1 MSFGFFFSYCYINW
15 VFLKIF
21 LDFLG
26 RLNCILHLVGYPL
39 PFFGVINGL
48 FGFVVSRLFFLVV
61 LLRLVALFGLR
72 LFFLFLFFL
81 GLGLGLFLAL
91 LNVFVDGIDITKRS
105 NQLEYFREK
114 VGFLFQNFA
123 LVENKTVRQNLELVR
138 KKNRSDVSIEQAV
151 EKVGLSD
158 KLDAKVYTL
167 SGGEQQRIALARL
180 MVKKCDLILAD
191 EPTGSLDKA
200 NAERIMSILKSLN
213 TEQGKTVIMVTHD
226 EELKKQGS
234 RIIEL

>member
-1 MSFGFFFSYCYINW
+1 MIKFDKVSKAFGEHILFRGLTFEIADGEFVIFSGASGCG
-15 VFLKIF
+15 KTT
-21 LDFLG
+21 
-26 RLNCILHLVGYPL
+26 
-39 PFFGVINGL
+39 
-48 FGFVVSRLFFLVV
+48 
-61 LLRLVALFGLR
+61 
-72 LFFLFLFFL
+72 
-81 GLGLGLFLAL
+81 L
-91 LNVFVDGIDITKRS
+91 LNMIGGLEKLSGGRILVDDIDVTKRK
-105 NQLEYFREK
+105 NQLAYFREK

-138 KKNRSDVSIEQAV
+138 RKNRSDVSIEQAV

-180 MVKKCDLILAD
+180 MVKKCSLILAD

-200 NAERIMSILKSLN
+200 NASKIMEILKSLN
-213 TEQGKTVIMVTHD
+213 SQGKTVIMVTHD

-234 RIIEL
+234 RVIEISDGR

>member
-1 MSFGFFFSYCYINW
+1 MIKLDKVSKAFGEHILFRGLTFEIADGEFVIFSGASGCG
-15 VFLKIF
+15 KTT
-21 LDFLG
+21 
-26 RLNCILHLVGYPL
+26 
-39 PFFGVINGL
+39 
-48 FGFVVSRLFFLVV
+48 
-61 LLRLVALFGLR
+61 
-72 LFFLFLFFL
+72 
-81 GLGLGLFLAL
+81 L
-91 LNVFVDGIDITKRS
+91 LNMIGGLEKLSGGTILVDGIDIGKRS
-105 NQLEYFREK
+105 NQLEYFRSK

-138 KKNRSDVSIEQAV
+138 KKNRSEVSIEQAV
-151 EKVGLSD
+151 ERVGLSD

-200 NAERIMSILKSLN
+200 NAEKIMQILKALN
-213 TEQGKTVIMVTHD
+213 TDQSKTVIMVTHD

-234 RIIEL
+234 RVIEL

>member
-1 MSFGFFFSYCYINW
+1 MIKLDKVSKAFGEHILFRGLTFEIADGEFVIFSGASGCG
-15 VFLKIF
+15 KTT
-21 LDFLG
+21 
-26 RLNCILHLVGYPL
+26 
-39 PFFGVINGL
+39 
-48 FGFVVSRLFFLVV
+48 
-61 LLRLVALFGLR
+61 
-72 LFFLFLFFL
+72 
-81 GLGLGLFLAL
+81 L
-91 LNVFVDGIDITKRS
+91 LNMIGGLEKLSGGTILVDGIDISKRS
-105 NQLEYFREK
+105 NQLEYFRSK

-138 KKNRSDVSIEQAV
+138 KKNRSEVSIEQAV
-151 EKVGLSD
+151 ERVGLSD

-200 NAERIMSILKSLN
+200 NAEKIMQILKALN
-213 TEQGKTVIMVTHD
+213 TDQGKTVIMVTHD

-234 RIIEL
+234 RVIEL

>member
-1 MSFGFFFSYCYINW
+1 MIKFEKVSKAFGEHILFRGLTFEIEDGEFVIFSGASGCG
-15 VFLKIF
+15 KTT
-21 LDFLG
+21 
-26 RLNCILHLVGYPL
+26 
-39 PFFGVINGL
+39 
-48 FGFVVSRLFFLVV
+48 
-61 LLRLVALFGLR
+61 
-72 LFFLFLFFL
+72 
-81 GLGLGLFLAL
+81 L
-91 LNVFVDGIDITKRS
+91 LNMIGGLEKLSGGQILVDGINISKRS
-105 NQLEYFREK
+105 NQLEYFRSK

-123 LVENKTVRQNLELVR
+123 LVENKTVRQNLDLVR

-151 EKVGLSD
+151 ERVGLSD

-200 NAERIMSILKSLN
+200 NAEKIMQILKALN
-213 TEQGKTVIMVTHD
+213 TDQGKTVIMVTHD

-234 RIIEL
+234 RVIELY

>member
-1 MSFGFFFSYCYINW
+1 
-15 VFLKIF
+15 
-21 LDFLG
+21 
-26 RLNCILHLVGYPL
+26 
-39 PFFGVINGL
+39 
-48 FGFVVSRLFFLVV
+48 
-61 LLRLVALFGLR
+61 
-72 LFFLFLFFL
+72 
-81 GLGLGLFLAL
+81 
-91 LNVFVDGIDITKRS
+91 VDDIDVTKRK
-105 NQLEYFREK
+105 NQLAYFREK

-138 KKNRSDVSIEQAV
+138 RKNRSDVSIEQAV

-180 MVKKCDLILAD
+180 MVKKCSLILAD

-200 NAERIMSILKSLN
+200 NASKIMEILKSLN
-213 TEQGKTVIMVTHD
+213 SQGKTVIMVTHD

-234 RIIEL
+234 RVIEISDGR

>member
-1 MSFGFFFSYCYINW
+1 MIKFEKVSKAFGEHILFRGLTFEIADGEFVIFSGASGCG
-15 VFLKIF
+15 KTT
-21 LDFLG
+21 
-26 RLNCILHLVGYPL
+26 
-39 PFFGVINGL
+39 
-48 FGFVVSRLFFLVV
+48 
-61 LLRLVALFGLR
+61 
-72 LFFLFLFFL
+72 
-81 GLGLGLFLAL
+81 L
-91 LNVFVDGIDITKRS
+91 LNMIGGLEKLSGGTILVDGIDISKRS
-105 NQLEYFREK
+105 NQLEYFRSK

-138 KKNRSDVSIEQAV
+138 KKNRSEVSIEQAV
-151 EKVGLSD
+151 ERVGLSD

-200 NAERIMSILKSLN
+200 NAEKIMQILKALN

-234 RIIEL
+234 RVIEL